1 MVASTAEL
9 VFMALFLLILSALGI
24 ANFVESSKSQAKT
37 GQQFFGLLYILMA
50 VLLIVY
56 KIQNP

>member
-1 MVASTAEL
+1 MAASTAEL
-9 VFMALFLLILSALGI
+9 VFMALFLLVLSGLGI
-24 ANFVESSKSQAKT
+24 ANFVESTNSQAKT

-56 KIQNP
+56 KIHNP

>member
-9 VFMALFLLILSALGI
+9 VFMALFLVVLSALGF
-24 ANFVESSKSQAKT
+24 ANFAESTNSQAKT
-37 GQQFFGLLYILMA
+37 GQKFFGMLYILMA
-50 VLLIVY
+50 VLLILY

>member
-1 MVASTAEL
+1 MAASNAEL
-9 VFMALFLLILSALGI
+9 LFMVLFLLVLAALGVS
-24 ANFVESSKSQAKT
+24 NFVESSNSQAKI
-37 GQQFFGLLYILMA
+37 GQKFFGMLYILMA

>member
-1 MVASTAEL
+1 MAVSSAEL
-9 VFMALFLLILSALGI
+9 LFMVLFLTVLAGLGV
-24 ANFVESSKSQAKT
+24 ANFVESSGNQAKT
-37 GQQFFGLLYILMA
+37 GQKFFGLLYILMA

>member
-1 MVASTAEL
+1 MV
-9 VFMALFLLILSALGI
+9 LFLLVLAGLGV
-24 ANFVESSKSQAKT
+24 ANFVESSSGQAKT
-37 GQQFFGLLYILMA
+37 GQKFFGLLYILMA

>member
-1 MVASTAEL
+1 MAASTAEL
-9 VFMALFLLILSALGI
+9 VFMALFLLVLSGLGT
-24 ANFVESSKSQAKT
+24 ANFVESTNSQAKT

>member
-1 MVASTAEL
+1 MGVSNAEL
-9 VFMALFLLILSALGI
+9 LFMVFFLLVLSGLGV
-24 ANFVESSKSQAKT
+24 ANFVESSTNQAKT
-37 GQQFFGLLYILMA
+37 GQKFFAMLYILMA

>member
-1 MVASTAEL
+1 MAVSSAEL
-9 VFMALFLLILSALGI
+9 LFMVLFLMVLAGLGV
-24 ANFVESSKSQAKT
+24 ANFVESSSGQAKT
-37 GQQFFGLLYILMA
+37 GQKFFGMLYILMA

>member
-1 MVASTAEL
+1 MAASTAEL
-9 VFMALFLLILSALGI
+9 VFMALFLLVLSGLGI
-24 ANFVESSKSQAKT
+24 ANFVESTNSQAKT

>member
-1 MVASTAEL
+1 MAASTAEL
-9 VFMALFLLILSALGI
+9 VFMALFLLVLSGLGV
-24 ANFVESSKSQAKT
+24 ANFVESTNSQAKT

>member
-9 VFMALFLLILSALGI
+9 IFMDLFLLVLSGLGI
-24 ANFVESSKSQAKT
+24 ANFVESTNSQAKT

>member
-1 MVASTAEL
+1 MAASNAEL
-9 VFMALFLLILSALGI
+9 LFMVLFLLVLAALGV
-24 ANFVESSKSQAKT
+24 ANFVESSNSQAKT
-37 GQQFFGLLYILMA
+37 GQKFFGMLYILMA

>member
-1 MVASTAEL
+1 
-9 VFMALFLLILSALGI
+9 MALFLLVLSGLGI
-24 ANFVESSKSQAKT
+24 ANFVESTNSQAKT

>member
-9 VFMALFLLILSALGI
+9 IFMALFLLVLSGLGV
-24 ANFVESSKSQAKT
+24 ANFVESTNSQAET
-37 GQQFFGLLYILMA
+37 GQQFFGLMYILMA
-50 VLLIVY
+50 VLLILY

>member
-1 MVASTAEL
+1 MAASTAEL
-9 VFMALFLLILSALGI
+9 VFMALFLLVLSSLGF
-24 ANFVESSKSQAKT
+24 ANFVESTNSQAKT
-37 GQQFFGLLYILMA
+37 GQQFFGMLYILMA

>member
-9 VFMALFLLILSALGI
+9 IFMALFLLVLSGLGI
-24 ANFVESSKSQAKT
+24 ANFVESTNSQAKT

>member
-1 MVASTAEL
+1 MAASTAEL
-9 VFMALFLLILSALGI
+9 VFMALFLLILSALGV
-24 ANFVESSKSQAKT
+24 ANFVESTNRQAKT
-37 GQQFFGLLYILMA
+37 GQKFFGLLYILMA

>member
-1 MVASTAEL
+1 MGVSNAEL
-9 VFMALFLLILSALGI
+9 LFMVLFLLVLSGLGV
-24 ANFVESSKSQAKT
+24 ANFVESTNNQAKT
-37 GQQFFGLLYILMA
+37 GQKFFGLLYILMA